1 MAPEARPQPHRRT
14 KARRGSWIV
23 RLTRA
28 LARPFTL
35 SHDETTPRRLAL
47 IAAVYL
53 IAVALVGLVFAFV
66 SIRYIGVK

>member
-1 MAPEARPQPHRRT
+1 M
-14 KARRGSWIV
+14 